1 MGVQENLDLVRR
13 GYEAF
18 SAGDV
23 ETLSNMMTPDA
34 IHTVPGKSPIS
45 GAYKGVEDILAM
57 YGELFT
63 RSNGTMKVALE
74 DVLSDGG
81 DRVVSIHRS
90 TAEREGRTISQ
101 REALLFTIAN
111 GKIVEVQD
119 FWNDIGEQDDFWT

>member
-13 GYEAF
+13 AYAAF

-23 ETLSNMMTPDA
+23 DTLSNMLASDA
-34 IHTVPGKSPIS
+34 VHTVPGKNPIS
-45 GAYKGVEDILAM
+45 GSHKGVEDILAM

-63 RSNGTMKVALE
+63 RSDGTIKVVLE

-81 DRVVSIHRS
+81 DRVVAIHRS

-111 GKIVEVQD
+111 GKAVDVQD
-119 FWNDIGEQDDFWT
+119 FWTDIDEQDDFWA